1 MNELKERTMDVI
13 DSINKDWSDS
23 FKTIQ
28 DYLKEVEAKGM
39 ELDLSVMMGKFA
51 EASNTLMA
59 KYSGNLK
66 KLDQHFRDA
75 SERVGKNRK
84 KSGGWLG

>member
-13 DSINKDWSDS
+13 DNINKDWSDS

-28 DYLKEVEAKGM
+28 DYLKEVEQKGM

-66 KLDQHFRDA
+66 KLDQHFREA
-75 SERVGKNRK
+75 SERVNKNNNRRK
-84 KSGGWLG
+84 GFLG